1 MYIAATGLSGSQI
14 PEHTEKTTMRLF
26 GLLLLVSGVGLAQ
39 TPAAQAP
46 AAQAPAA
53 QAGPAQTPAL
63 KPIGTVDDL
72 MVGVIWPLSDD
83 LFYVATRDTPN
94 SEEQWRLYQGKM
106 LMLAESANLLMMPG
120 RAWDNNGWMKDAQRL
135 YDAGTAAFKAAKAK
149 DLDKLLSLNEQ
160 MYAACVGCH
169 NDYRP
174 NYRKRPLTPP
184 K

>member
-1 MYIAATGLSGSQI
+1 
-14 PEHTEKTTMRLF
+14 MRLL
-26 GLLLLVSGVGLAQ
+26 GLLLLVSGVALAQ
-39 TPAAQAP
+39 ASPAQAP

-53 QAGPAQTPAL
+53 QTSPAQPPAL

-83 LFYVATRDTPN
+83 LFYVATRDTP
-94 SEEQWRLYQGKM
+94 STEEQWRLFQGKM

-120 RAWDNNGWMKDAQRL
+120 RAWDNNGWAKDAQRL
-135 YDAGTAAFKAAKAK
+135 YDAGTAAFQAAKAK
-149 DLDKLLSLNEQ
+149 DVDKLIGLNEQ

-174 NYRKRPLTPP
+174 DYRKRPLTPP

>member
-1 MYIAATGLSGSQI
+1 
-14 PEHTEKTTMRLF
+14 MRLL
-26 GLLLLVSGVGLAQ
+26 GLLLLVSGVALAQ
-39 TPAAQAP
+39 ASPAQAP
-46 AAQAPAA
+46 AAQATTA
-53 QAGPAQTPAL
+53 QAGPAPAPAL

-72 MVGVIWPLSDD
+72 MIGVIWPLSDD
-83 LFYVATRDTPN
+83 LFYVATRDTPGT
-94 SEEQWRLYQGKM
+94 EEQWRLFQGKM

-120 RAWDNNGWMKDAQRL
+120 RAWDNNGWAKDAQRL

-149 DLDKLLSLNEQ
+149 DLDKLTGLNDQ

-174 NYRKRPLTPP
+174 DYRKRPLTPP

>member
-1 MYIAATGLSGSQI
+1 
-14 PEHTEKTTMRLF
+14 MRLQ
-26 GLLLLVSGVGLAQ
+26 GLLLLVSGVALAQ
-39 TPAAQAP
+39 ASPAQAP
-46 AAQAPAA
+46 AAQAPATQSGA
-53 QAGPAQTPAL
+53 APAPAL

-72 MVGVIWPLSDD
+72 MIGVIWPLSDD
-83 LFYVATRDTPN
+83 LFYVATRDTP
-94 SEEQWRLYQGKM
+94 STPEQWRLFQGKM

-120 RAWDNNGWMKDAQRL
+120 RAWDNNGWAKDSQRL

-149 DLDKLLSLNEQ
+149 DVDRLVGLNEQ

-174 NYRKRPLTPP
+174 DYRKRPLTPP